1 MNLKVT
7 VLKALEVTMQN
18 VRDSLASV
26 IDVRKYKSP
35 VWNNVHTK
43 LCLLQV
49 NSNAKGYHSI
59 KKSSVFSK

>member
-1 MNLKVT
+1 MNLKVI

-35 VWNNVHTK
+35 V
-43 LCLLQV
+43 
-49 NSNAKGYHSI
+49 
-59 KKSSVFSK
+59 